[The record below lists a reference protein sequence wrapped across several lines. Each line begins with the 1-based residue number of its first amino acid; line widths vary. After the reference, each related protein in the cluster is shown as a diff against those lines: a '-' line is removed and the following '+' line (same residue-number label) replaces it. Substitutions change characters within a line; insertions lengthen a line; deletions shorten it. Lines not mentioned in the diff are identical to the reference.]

1 VTGKASGCE
10 VELSRNRFTNQ
21 EAFVSHAN
29 AALTPRARLR
39 LAQLIV
45 ESGWTCAAAAKM
57 FMVAPRTARKWADR
71 YRTEG
76 PAGMADRSS
85 RPHLRPTRTP
95 LAVVRR
101 IVDLRWRHRLGP
113 VQIAGR
119 LGMPASTVH
128 AVLTRCRINR
138 LSYIDRVTGE
148 PLRRYEHAYPGAL
161 IHVDVTKFANIPDG
175 GGHKFVSR
183 PQSKRNAIQT
193 GHRTGKRGDPEN
205 NYRPKIG
212 TAFVHTVIDDHSRT
226 AYAEICTDERSVTA
240 VGVLQRAV
248 AWFAERGVTVER
260 VLSDNG
266 PAYRSDAWRA
276 TCAELRITPKRT
288 RPYRPQTNG
297 KIERFHRTLADGWA
311 YARLYE
317 STEQRDIALPG
328 WLHFY
333 NHHRAH
339 SAIGGQP
346 PVTRLTNL
354 PGHHN

>member
-1 VTGKASGCE
+1 M
-10 VELSRNRFTNQ
+10 
-21 EAFVSHAN
+21 SHAN

-45 ESGWTCAAAAKM
+45 DRGWTYAAAAKM
-57 FMVAPRTARKWADR
+57 FMVAPRTAKKWADR
-71 YRTEG
+71 FRTEG

-85 RPHLRPTRTP
+85 RPHTSPNKTAP
-95 LAVVRR
+95 DVVRR
-101 IVDLRWRHRLGP
+101 VVRLRWRGRLGP
-113 VQIAGR
+113 VQIAGQ
-119 LGMPASTVH
+119 LHMAPSTVH

-138 LSYIDRVTGE
+138 LSHIDRVTGE
-148 PLRRYEHAYPGAL
+148 PVRRYEHSHPGSL

-183 PQSKRNAIQT
+183 QQSHRNAIAT
-193 GHRTGKRGDPEN
+193 GYRTGKRGDPATR
-205 NYRPKIG
+205 YRPRIG
-212 TAFVHTVIDDHSRT
+212 IAFVHTVIDDHSRV
-226 AYAEICTDERSVTA
+226 AYAEICANEQAVTA
-240 VGVLQRAV
+240 IGVLQRAV
-248 AWFAERGVTVER
+248 AWFAQRGVTVER

-266 PAYRSDAWRA
+266 SAYRSYAWRDA
-276 TCAELRITPKRT
+276 CADLHITAKRT

-297 KIERFHRTLADGWA
+297 KIERFHRTLAEGWA

-317 STEQRDIALPG
+317 STEQRDTALTG

-354 PGHHN
+354 PGHHS